1 MNKFLTALFMML
13 FTVQSASAM
22 SVDAFLDKHLTPVS
36 DFVSNVIFFPIR
48 VGGVDIPIV
57 VLWVLIGGLFFTFYL
72 RGITGWGLK
81 ESLNILKTPAKKDSE
96 GGGGEVSPLQSLMTA
111 LSGTVGLGSIAGV
124 AISISIAGPGAVFWI
139 FIGALLGMALKF
151 VEAALAI
158 KYRRFNLDGSISGG
172 PMHYMAHG
180 LTRKKM
186 RWLGQPLSVIFAVL
200 CIGSGI
206 AGGNMIQINQT
217 AQQIVNVTGG
227 ADGFMGDKMWVVGL
241 VTAIILGAIVIG
253 GIKQIAKVAEKVI
266 PFMCVLYIV
275 SGLLVILVNIHNLP
289 HAIAVVLKEA
299 FHPSAIYTGGIVSV
313 IIAGLRRSVQ
323 TNEAGTGSAPIAY
336 ATAQTK
342 EPISLGFVALTEPL
356 FTGFICLLTATLI
369 VITDAYKGVDGV
381 AGIQLTS
388 KAFETIP
395 HASWFPYVLAVI
407 VVLFAVTTILS
418 WAYYAQKAW
427 NFLVGEGKRRTLSF
441 QIAFCVFTVIG
452 SVLNAKSVINLT
464 DAMMMAMAIPNLI
477 TMYILAPEI
486 KKDLK
491 EYCRKHA
498 LKNLF
503 TKDWVAQ
510 PVATEEGSL
519 CQNIK

>member
-1 MNKFLTALFMML
+1 MNKFLTALFFML
-13 FTVQSASAM
+13 LTVQSANAM
-22 SVDAFLDKHLTPVS
+22 TVDAFLDKHLTPLS
-36 DFVSNVIFFPIR
+36 DFVSNIIFFPIH
-48 VGGVDIPIV
+48 VGGTEIPIV
-57 VLWVLIGGLFFTFYL
+57 VLWVLIGGLFFSFYL
-72 RGITGWGLK
+72 RGIAGWGLS
-81 ESLNILKTPAKKDSE
+81 ESLKILKTPAKKNSE

-124 AISISIAGPGAVFWI
+124 AISISIGGPGAVFWI
-139 FIGALLGMALKF
+139 FVGAILGMALKF

-200 CIGSGI
+200 CIMSGI

-217 AQQIVNVTGG
+217 AQQVVNVTGG
-227 ADGFMGDKMWVVGL
+227 AEGFMGDKMWLVGL
-241 VTAIILGAIVIG
+241 VTAVVLGIIVIG

-275 SGLLVILVNIHNLP
+275 SGLIVIIFNIHHLP
-289 HAIAVVLKEA
+289 HAVAVIVKQA
-299 FHPSAIYTGGIVSV
+299 FHPDAMYGGFIGVV
-313 IIAGLRRSVQ
+313 IAGLRRSVQ

-342 EPISLGFVALTEPL
+342 EPISLGFVSLTEPL
-356 FTGFICLLTATLI
+356 FTGMICLLTATI
-369 VITDAYKGVDGV
+369 IIISNSYIGVGE
-381 AGIQLTS
+381 ATGIQLTS
-388 KAFETIP
+388 RAFETVF
-395 HASWFPYVLAVI
+395 SWFPYVLAVI

-427 NFLVGEGKRRTLSF
+427 NFLVGEGKRRTLTF
-441 QIAFCVFTVIG
+441 QIIFCIFTVIG
-452 SVLNAKSVINLT
+452 SVLNVRSVINLT

-486 KKDLK
+486 KKDLA
-491 EYCRKHA
+491 EYCRKHNI
-498 LKNLF
+498 KNIF
-503 TKDWVAQ
+503 TKDWAEKAAVT
-510 PVATEEGSL
+510 VEGE
-519 CQNIK
+519 N

>member
-1 MNKFLTALFMML
+1 MNKFLTALFFML
-13 FTVQSASAM
+13 LTVQSANAM
-22 SVDAFLDKHLTPVS
+22 TVDAFLDKHLTPLS
-36 DFVSNVIFFPIR
+36 DFVSNIIFFPIH
-48 VGGVDIPIV
+48 VGGTEIPIV
-57 VLWVLIGGLFFTFYL
+57 VLWVLIGGLFFSFYL
-72 RGITGWGLK
+72 RGIAGWGLS
-81 ESLNILKTPAKKDSE
+81 ESLKILKTPAKKNSE

-124 AISISIAGPGAVFWI
+124 AISISIGGPGAVFWI
-139 FIGALLGMALKF
+139 FVGAILGMALKF

-200 CIGSGI
+200 CIMSGI

-217 AQQIVNVTGG
+217 AQQVVNVTGG
-227 ADGFMGDKMWVVGL
+227 AEGFMGDKMWLVGL
-241 VTAIILGAIVIG
+241 VTAVVLGIIVIG

-275 SGLLVILVNIHNLP
+275 SGLIVIIFNIQHLP
-289 HAIAVVLKEA
+289 HAVAVIVKQA
-299 FHPSAIYTGGIVSV
+299 FHPDAMYGGFIGVV
-313 IIAGLRRSVQ
+313 IAGLRRSVQ

-342 EPISLGFVALTEPL
+342 EPISLGFVSLTEPL
-356 FTGFICLLTATLI
+356 FTGLICLLTATI
-369 VITDAYKGVDGV
+369 IIISNSYIGVGE
-381 AGIQLTS
+381 ATGIQLTS
-388 KAFETIP
+388 RAFETVF
-395 HASWFPYVLAVI
+395 SWFPYVLAVI

-427 NFLVGEGKRRTLSF
+427 NFLVGEGKRRTLTF
-441 QIAFCVFTVIG
+441 QIIFCIFTVIG
-452 SVLNAKSVINLT
+452 SVLNVRSVINLT

-486 KKDLK
+486 KKDLA
-491 EYCRKHA
+491 EYCRKHNI
-498 LKNLF
+498 KNIF
-503 TKDWVAQ
+503 TKDWAEKAAVT
-510 PVATEEGSL
+510 VEGE
-519 CQNIK
+519 N

>member
-1 MNKFLTALFMML
+1 MNKILTALLTML
-13 FTVQSASAM
+13 ITMQSANAM
-22 SVDAFLDKHLTPVS
+22 SIDSFLDKHLTPLS
-36 DFVSNVIFFPIR
+36 DFVSNIVFYPITL
-48 VGGVDIPIV
+48 GGTKIPIV
-57 VLWVLIGGLFFTFYL
+57 VLWILIGGLFFSFYL
-72 RGITGWGLK
+72 RGIAAWGLK
-81 ESLNILKTPAKKDSE
+81 QSIKILKKPAEKSTD
-96 GGGGEVSPLQSLMTA
+96 GGGEVSPLQSLMTA

-124 AISISIAGPGAVFWI
+124 ALSISIGGPGAVFWI

-186 RWLGQPLSVIFAVL
+186 RWLGQPLSVIFAIL

-217 AQQIVNVTGG
+217 AQQVVNVTGG
-227 ADGFMGDKMWVVGL
+227 ASGFMGDKMWLVGL
-241 VTAIILGAIVIG
+241 VTAVVLGIIVIG

-266 PFMCVLYIV
+266 PFMCVLYILAGV
-275 SGLLVILVNIHNLP
+275 LVILMNIQHLP
-289 HAIAVVLKEA
+289 HAIAVIVKQA
-299 FHPSAIYTGGIVSV
+299 FHPDAMYGGFIGVV
-313 IIAGLRRSVQ
+313 IAGLRRSVQ

-342 EPISLGFVALTEPL
+342 EPISLGFVSLTEPL
-356 FTGFICLLTATLI
+356 FTGFICMLTATLI
-369 VITDAYKGVDGV
+369 IISNAYIGVGE
-381 AGIQLTS
+381 ATGIQLTS
-388 KAFETIP
+388 RAFES
-395 HASWFPYVLAVI
+395 AFSWFPYVLALI

-427 NFLVGEGKRRTLSF
+427 NFLVGEGKRRTLTF
-441 QIAFCVFTVIG
+441 QLIFCLFTVIG
-452 SVLNAKSVINLT
+452 SVLNVQSVINLT

-486 KKDLK
+486 KKDLA
-491 EYCRKHA
+491 EYCRKH
-498 LKNLF
+498 NIGGIF
-503 TKDWVAQ
+503 TKDWRV
-510 PVATEEGSL
+510 PVTVKGEE
-519 CQNIK
+519 

>member
-1 MNKFLTALFMML
+1 MNKFLTALFFML
-13 FTVQSASAM
+13 LTVQSANAM
-22 SVDAFLDKHLTPVS
+22 TVDAFLDKHLTPLS
-36 DFVSNVIFFPIR
+36 DFVSNIIFFPIH
-48 VGGVDIPIV
+48 VGGTEIPIV
-57 VLWVLIGGLFFTFYL
+57 VLWVLIGGLFFSFYL
-72 RGITGWGLK
+72 RGIAGWGLS
-81 ESLNILKTPAKKDSE
+81 ESLKILKTPAKKNSE

-124 AISISIAGPGAVFWI
+124 AISISIGGPGAVFWI
-139 FIGALLGMALKF
+139 FVGAILGMALKF

-200 CIGSGI
+200 CIMSGI

-217 AQQIVNVTGG
+217 AQQVVNVTGG
-227 ADGFMGDKMWVVGL
+227 ADGFMGDKMWLVGL
-241 VTAIILGAIVIG
+241 VTAVVLGIIVIG

-266 PFMCVLYIV
+266 PFMCVLYIL
-275 SGLLVILVNIHNLP
+275 SGLLVIICNIHHLP
-289 HAIAVVLKEA
+289 HAVAVIVKQA
-299 FHPSAIYTGGIVSV
+299 FHPDAMYGGFIGVV
-313 IIAGLRRSVQ
+313 IAGLRRSVQ

-342 EPISLGFVALTEPL
+342 EPISLGFVSLTEPL
-356 FTGFICLLTATLI
+356 FTGMICLLTATI
-369 VITDAYKGVDGV
+369 IIISNSYVGVGE
-381 AGIQLTS
+381 ATGIQLTS
-388 KAFETIP
+388 HAFETVF
-395 HASWFPYVLAVI
+395 SWFPYVLAVI

-427 NFLVGEGKRRTLSF
+427 NFLVGEGKRRTLTF
-441 QIAFCVFTVIG
+441 QIIFCIFTVIG
-452 SVLNAKSVINLT
+452 SVLNVRSVINLT

-486 KKDLK
+486 KKDLA
-491 EYCRKHA
+491 EYCRKHNI
-498 LKNLF
+498 KNIF
-503 TKDWVAQ
+503 TKDWAEKAAVT
-510 PVATEEGSL
+510 VEGE
-519 CQNIK
+519 N

>member
-1 MNKFLTALFMML
+1 MNKILTALLTML
-13 FTVQSASAM
+13 ITMQSANAM
-22 SVDAFLDKHLTPVS
+22 SIDSFLDKHLTPLS
-36 DFVSNVIFFPIR
+36 DFVSNIVFYPITL
-48 VGGVDIPIV
+48 GGTKIPIV
-57 VLWVLIGGLFFTFYL
+57 VLWILIGGLFFSFYL
-72 RGITGWGLK
+72 RGIAAWGLK
-81 ESLNILKTPAKKDSE
+81 QSIKILKKPAEKSTD
-96 GGGGEVSPLQSLMTA
+96 GGGEVSPLQSLMTA

-124 AISISIAGPGAVFWI
+124 ALSISIGGPGAVFWI

-186 RWLGQPLSVIFAVL
+186 RWLGQPLSVIFAIL

-217 AQQIVNVTGG
+217 AQQVVNVTGG
-227 ADGFMGDKMWVVGL
+227 ANGFMGDKMWLVGL
-241 VTAIILGAIVIG
+241 VTAVVLGIIVIG

-266 PFMCVLYIV
+266 PFMCVLYILAGV
-275 SGLLVILVNIHNLP
+275 LVILMNIQHLP
-289 HAIAVVLKEA
+289 HAVAVIVKQA
-299 FHPSAIYTGGIVSV
+299 FHPDAMYGGFIGVV
-313 IIAGLRRSVQ
+313 IAGLRRSVQ

-342 EPISLGFVALTEPL
+342 EPISLGFVSLTEPL
-356 FTGFICLLTATLI
+356 FTGFICMLTATLI
-369 VITDAYKGVDGV
+369 IISNAYIGVGE
-381 AGIQLTS
+381 ATGIQLTS
-388 KAFETIP
+388 RAFES
-395 HASWFPYVLAVI
+395 AFSWFPYVLAFI

-427 NFLVGEGKRRTLSF
+427 NFLVGEGKRRTLTF
-441 QIAFCVFTVIG
+441 QLIFCLFTVIG
-452 SVLNAKSVINLT
+452 SVLNVQSVINLT

-486 KKDLK
+486 KKDLA
-491 EYCRKHA
+491 EYCRKH
-498 LKNLF
+498 NIGGIF
-503 TKDWVAQ
+503 TKDWRV
-510 PVATEEGSL
+510 PVAVKGEE
-519 CQNIK
+519 

>member
-1 MNKFLTALFMML
+1 MNKFLTALFFML
-13 FTVQSASAM
+13 LTVQSANAM
-22 SVDAFLDKHLTPVS
+22 TVDAFLDKHLTPLS
-36 DFVSNVIFFPIR
+36 DFVSNIIFFPIH
-48 VGGVDIPIV
+48 VGGTEIPIV
-57 VLWVLIGGLFFTFYL
+57 VLWVLIGGLFFSFYL
-72 RGITGWGLK
+72 RGIAGWGLS
-81 ESLNILKTPAKKDSE
+81 ESLKILKTPAKKNSE

-124 AISISIAGPGAVFWI
+124 AISISIGGPGAVFWI
-139 FIGALLGMALKF
+139 FVGAILGMALKF

-200 CIGSGI
+200 CIMSGI

-217 AQQIVNVTGG
+217 AQQVVNVTGG
-227 ADGFMGDKMWVVGL
+227 AEGFMGDKMWLVGL
-241 VTAIILGAIVIG
+241 VTAVVLGIIVIG

-275 SGLLVILVNIHNLP
+275 SGLIVIIFNIHHLP
-289 HAIAVVLKEA
+289 HAVAVIVKQA
-299 FHPSAIYTGGIVSV
+299 FHPDAMYGGFIGVV
-313 IIAGLRRSVQ
+313 IAGLRRSVQ

-342 EPISLGFVALTEPL
+342 EPISLGFVSLTEPL
-356 FTGFICLLTATLI
+356 FTGLICLLTATI
-369 VITDAYKGVDGV
+369 IIISNSYIGVGE
-381 AGIQLTS
+381 ATGIQLTS
-388 KAFETIP
+388 RAFETVF
-395 HASWFPYVLAVI
+395 SWFPYVLAVI

-427 NFLVGEGKRRTLSF
+427 NFLVGEGKRRTLTF
-441 QIAFCVFTVIG
+441 QIIFCIFTVIG
-452 SVLNAKSVINLT
+452 SVLNVRSVINLT

-486 KKDLK
+486 KKDLA
-491 EYCRKHA
+491 EYCRKHNI
-498 LKNLF
+498 KNIF
-503 TKDWVAQ
+503 TKDWAEKAAVT
-510 PVATEEGSL
+510 VEGE
-519 CQNIK
+519 N

>member
-1 MNKFLTALFMML
+1 MNKFLTALFFML
-13 FTVQSASAM
+13 LTVQSANAM
-22 SVDAFLDKHLTPVS
+22 TVDAFLDKHLTPLS
-36 DFVSNVIFFPIR
+36 DFVSNIIFFPIH
-48 VGGVDIPIV
+48 VGGTEIPIV
-57 VLWVLIGGLFFTFYL
+57 VLWVLIGGLFFSFYL
-72 RGITGWGLK
+72 RGIAGWGLG
-81 ESLNILKTPAKKDSE
+81 ESLKILKTPAKKNSE

-124 AISISIAGPGAVFWI
+124 AISISIGGPGAVFWI
-139 FIGALLGMALKF
+139 FVGAILGMALKF

-200 CIGSGI
+200 CIMSGI

-217 AQQIVNVTGG
+217 AQQVVNVTGG
-227 ADGFMGDKMWVVGL
+227 ADGFMGDKMWLVGL
-241 VTAIILGAIVIG
+241 VTAVVLGIIVIG

-266 PFMCVLYIV
+266 PFMCVLYIL
-275 SGLLVILVNIHNLP
+275 SGLLVIICNIHHLP
-289 HAIAVVLKEA
+289 HAVAVIVKQA
-299 FHPSAIYTGGIVSV
+299 FHPDAMYGGFIGVV
-313 IIAGLRRSVQ
+313 IAGLRRSVQ

-342 EPISLGFVALTEPL
+342 EPISLGFVSLTEPL
-356 FTGFICLLTATLI
+356 FTGMICLLTATI
-369 VITDAYKGVDGV
+369 IIISNSYVGVGE
-381 AGIQLTS
+381 ATGIQLTS
-388 KAFETIP
+388 RAFETVF
-395 HASWFPYVLAVI
+395 SWFPYVLAVI

-427 NFLVGEGKRRTLSF
+427 NFLVGEGKRRTLTF
-441 QIAFCVFTVIG
+441 QIIFCMFTVVG
-452 SVLNAKSVINLT
+452 SVLNVRSVINLT

-486 KKDLK
+486 KKDLA
-491 EYCRKHA
+491 EYCRKHDI
-498 LKNLF
+498 KNIF
-503 TKDWVAQ
+503 TKGW
-510 PVATEEGSL
+510 TEKAAVTVEGE
-519 CQNIK
+519 N

>member
-1 MNKFLTALFMML
+1 MNKFLTALFFML
-13 FTVQSASAM
+13 FTVQSANAM
-22 SVDAFLDKHLTPVS
+22 TVDAFLDKHLTPLS
-36 DFVSNVIFFPIR
+36 DFVSNIIFFPIH
-48 VGGVDIPIV
+48 VGGTEIPIV
-57 VLWVLIGGLFFTFYL
+57 VLWVLIGGLFFSFYL
-72 RGITGWGLK
+72 RGIAGWGLS
-81 ESLNILKTPAKKDSE
+81 ESLKILKTPAKKNSE

-124 AISISIAGPGAVFWI
+124 AISISIGGPGAVFWI
-139 FIGALLGMALKF
+139 FVGAILGMALKF

-200 CIGSGI
+200 CIMSGI

-217 AQQIVNVTGG
+217 AQQVVNVTGG
-227 ADGFMGDKMWVVGL
+227 AEGFMGDKMWLVGL
-241 VTAIILGAIVIG
+241 VTAVVLGIIVIG

-275 SGLLVILVNIHNLP
+275 SGLIVIIFNIHHLP
-289 HAIAVVLKEA
+289 HAVAVIVKQA
-299 FHPSAIYTGGIVSV
+299 FHPDAMYGGFIGVV
-313 IIAGLRRSVQ
+313 IAGLRRSVQ

-342 EPISLGFVALTEPL
+342 EPISLGFVSLTEPL
-356 FTGFICLLTATLI
+356 FTGLICLLTATI
-369 VITDAYKGVDGV
+369 IIISNSYIGVGE
-381 AGIQLTS
+381 ATGIQLTS
-388 KAFETIP
+388 RAFETVF
-395 HASWFPYVLAVI
+395 SWFPYVLAVI

-427 NFLVGEGKRRTLSF
+427 NFLVGEGKRRTLTF
-441 QIAFCVFTVIG
+441 QIIFCIFTVIG
-452 SVLNAKSVINLT
+452 SVLNVRSVINLT

-486 KKDLK
+486 KKDLA
-491 EYCRKHA
+491 EYCRKHNI
-498 LKNLF
+498 KNIF
-503 TKDWVAQ
+503 TKDWAEKAAVT
-510 PVATEEGSL
+510 VEGE
-519 CQNIK
+519 N

>member
-1 MNKFLTALFMML
+1 MNKFLTALLVMFL
-13 FTVQSASAM
+13 SVQSANAM

-36 DFVSNVIFFPIR
+36 DFVSNIIFFPIK
-48 VGGVDIPIV
+48 VGATEIPIV
-57 VLWVLIGGLFFTFYL
+57 VLWILIGGVFFSFYL
-72 RGITGWGLK
+72 RGIAAWGLG
-81 ESLNILKTPAKKDSE
+81 ESIRILKTPAKKSSD
-96 GGGGEVSPLQSLMTA
+96 GGGEVSPLQSLMTA

-124 AISISIAGPGAVFWI
+124 ALSISIAGPGAVFWI
-139 FIGALLGMALKF
+139 FVGAILGMALKF

-180 LTRKKM
+180 LTRKKL

-200 CIGSGI
+200 CIGAGI

-227 ADGFMGDKMWVVGL
+227 VDGFMGDKMWVVGL
-241 VTAIILGAIVIG
+241 VTAIILGIIVIG

-275 SGLLVILVNIHNLP
+275 AGILVVIVNIHNLP
-289 HAIAVVLKEA
+289 HAVAVVLKEA
-299 FHPSAIYTGGIVSV
+299 FHPSAIYTGGLMSV

-369 VITDAYKGVDGV
+369 VITNSYQGFDGV

-418 WAYYAQKAW
+418 WAYYSQKAW

-441 QIAFCVFTVIG
+441 QIAFCIFTVIG
-452 SVLNAKSVINLT
+452 SVLNAQSVINLT
-464 DAMMMAMAIPNLI
+464 DAMMIAMAIPNLI

-486 KKDLK
+486 KKDLA
-491 EYCRKHA
+491 EYCRKHQIGKLINRDW
-498 LKNLF
+498 LKPAVVEV
-503 TKDWVAQ
+503 K
-510 PVATEEGSL
+510 EG
-519 CQNIK
+519 

>member
-1 MNKFLTALFMML
+1 MNKFLTALFFML
-13 FTVQSASAM
+13 LTVQSANAM
-22 SVDAFLDKHLTPVS
+22 TVDAFLDKHLTPLS
-36 DFVSNVIFFPIR
+36 DFVSNIIFFPIH
-48 VGGVDIPIV
+48 VGGTEIPIV
-57 VLWVLIGGLFFTFYL
+57 VLWVLIGGLFFSFYL
-72 RGITGWGLK
+72 RGIAGWGLS
-81 ESLNILKTPAKKDSE
+81 ESLKILKTPAKKNSE

-124 AISISIAGPGAVFWI
+124 AISISIGGPGAVFWI
-139 FIGALLGMALKF
+139 FVGAILGMALKF

-200 CIGSGI
+200 CIMSGI

-217 AQQIVNVTGG
+217 AQQVVNVTGG
-227 ADGFMGDKMWVVGL
+227 AEGFMGDKMWLVGL
-241 VTAIILGAIVIG
+241 VTAVVLGIIVIG

-275 SGLLVILVNIHNLP
+275 SGLIVIIFNIHHLP
-289 HAIAVVLKEA
+289 HAVAVIVKQA
-299 FHPSAIYTGGIVSV
+299 FHPDAMYGGFIGVV
-313 IIAGLRRSVQ
+313 IAGLRRSVQ

-342 EPISLGFVALTEPL
+342 EPISLGFVSLTEPL
-356 FTGFICLLTATLI
+356 FTGMICLLTATI
-369 VITDAYKGVDGV
+369 IIISNSYIGVGE
-381 AGIQLTS
+381 ATGIQLTS
-388 KAFETIP
+388 RAFETVF
-395 HASWFPYVLAVI
+395 SWFPYVLAVI

-427 NFLVGEGKRRTLSF
+427 NFLVGEGKRRTLTF
-441 QIAFCVFTVIG
+441 QIIFCMFTVVG
-452 SVLNAKSVINLT
+452 SVLNVRSVINLT

-486 KKDLK
+486 KKDLA
-491 EYCRKHA
+491 EYCRKHDI
-498 LKNLF
+498 KNIF
-503 TKDWVAQ
+503 TKDWAEKAAVT
-510 PVATEEGSL
+510 VEGE
-519 CQNIK
+519 N